1 MEPEL
6 LHMILVLGGF
16 ICIAALAAGLV
27 YAVFTYG
34 FKYTNATD
42 TLLFWLVASG
52 LAVILAGLFVNY
64 VTQTT
69 DITFIDR

>member
-1 MEPEL
+1 
-6 LHMILVLGGF
+6 MILVLGGF
-16 ICIAALAAGLV
+16 VFIAALSAGLV
-27 YAVFTYG
+27 YAFFTYG
-34 FKYTNATD
+34 LKYANATD

-69 DITFIDR
+69 DITFIDK